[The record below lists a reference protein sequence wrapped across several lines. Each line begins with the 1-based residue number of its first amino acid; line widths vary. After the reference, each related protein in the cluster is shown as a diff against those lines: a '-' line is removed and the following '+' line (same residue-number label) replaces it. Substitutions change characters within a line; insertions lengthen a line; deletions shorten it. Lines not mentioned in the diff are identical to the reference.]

1 MTVQAPLPSLRLDRM
16 KQAKPSARA
25 KAGNNT
31 ARTSNQ
37 KPPHLPSAPAAQ
49 LPHRRGYGF
58 SAIVSD
64 AQPQTVRNHK
74 QKPPSD
80 ARPVGPPQP
89 PTQPLTARPPTS
101 KESRRP
107 RSRQVCES
115 PAVKGGSQPMSSAV
129 ALKKYIKSLSGYE
142 QGEIL
147 DYDQV
152 WTVGH
157 ASAKLNTN
165 KNSANKNNY
174 GYDEENGDYIVKLR
188 DHIAFR
194 YEIVAPLGKGS
205 FGQVVKCLDHKN
217 GSCTALKLIRNKK
230 RFHQQALVEVKL
242 LQYLKEHDPHDHANV
257 IHMEEYFYFRNHLCI
272 TFEICSMNLYELVQK
287 NNYQGLSLS
296 LIWRFAVQLFTAL
309 RALKK
314 LRIIHCDLKPENILL
329 RQANKSGIKIIDF
342 GSSCFEDERV
352 YTYIQSRFYRA
363 PEVILGLPYDAAID
377 MWSVGCI
384 LAELY
389 TGYPIFPGENE
400 MEQMS
405 CIMEVLDQPPS
416 DLIEI
421 SSRRKMF
428 FDSKGQAR
436 VVTNSRGKKRRPGS
450 QDIASTLHCD
460 DKQFVSFLQG
470 CLMWDP
476 RDRLSPDEAMQHPWL
491 VAGVQPA
498 VPPPPAKGPSRSSKG
513 ALYGVPAPPADEKP
527 HSNPPVHKSQRRAL
541 PAI

>member
-1 MTVQAPLPSLRLDRM
+1 MT
-16 KQAKPSARA
+16 
-25 KAGNNT
+25 
-31 ARTSNQ
+31 
-37 KPPHLPSAPAAQ
+37 
-49 LPHRRGYGF
+49 
-58 SAIVSD
+58 
-64 AQPQTVRNHK
+64 
-74 QKPPSD
+74 
-80 ARPVGPPQP
+80 
-89 PTQPLTARPPTS
+89 
-101 KESRRP
+101 
-107 RSRQVCES
+107 
-115 PAVKGGSQPMSSAV
+115 SAV

-363 PEVILGLPYDAAID
+363 PEVIL
-377 MWSVGCI
+377 
-384 LAELY
+384 
-389 TGYPIFPGENE
+389 
-400 MEQMS
+400 
-405 CIMEVLDQPPS
+405 
-416 DLIEI
+416 
-421 SSRRKMF
+421 
-428 FDSKGQAR
+428 
-436 VVTNSRGKKRRPGS
+436 
-450 QDIASTLHCD
+450 
-460 DKQFVSFLQG
+460 
-470 CLMWDP
+470 
-476 RDRLSPDEAMQHPWL
+476 
-491 VAGVQPA
+491 
-498 VPPPPAKGPSRSSKG
+498 
-513 ALYGVPAPPADEKP
+513 
-527 HSNPPVHKSQRRAL
+527 
-541 PAI
+541 